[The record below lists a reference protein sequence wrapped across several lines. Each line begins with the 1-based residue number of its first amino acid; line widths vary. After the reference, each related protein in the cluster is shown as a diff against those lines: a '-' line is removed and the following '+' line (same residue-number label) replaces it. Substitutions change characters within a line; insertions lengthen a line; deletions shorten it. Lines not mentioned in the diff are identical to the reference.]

1 MGCCYQGA
9 VEEFRITDGK
19 DPSQVQFQFQWR
31 FANGLFG
38 LILAFGL
45 LSTSLKSRSARS
57 WRYGT
62 AWMRSFIADYGVP
75 VMVIAWTGV
84 SYSAAGH
91 IPSAIPK
98 RLQSP
103 LAWSHEA
110 RQTWTVIQDMGK
122 VPVSYIFAALI
133 PAIMITCL
141 YWFDHSVASQL
152 AQQKDFNLRN
162 PSAYHY
168 DILVLGFMVVI
179 SGLIGLPPSNGV
191 LPQSP
196 MHTKSLVTLRRQIT
210 RKKLMKTARESIE
223 KKATLTEV
231 YERMQETFQKLDTPP
246 SSIHSP
252 ASLIPQHPALKN
264 LTELKDLSRK
274 DSKGKTKIVSLDV
287 EDLQALNVIDGSLF
301 DPEKHVDALLPVRVK
316 EQRLSNLMQSVMVG
330 LCVAAMPIIKKIPTS
345 VLWGYF
351 AYMALDSLPGNQLWE
366 RSLLLFVMPNRRFK
380 VLENDHASF
389 VETVP
394 FKAISAFTIFQIVY
408 LLACFGVTW
417 IPIAG
422 VLFPVLF
429 LVLIP
434 IRQYILPKYFNA
446 EYLWELD
453 AAEYEEA
460 PAIHREKTDSEL
472 SRSHSTV
479 ESLHDEMSD
488 AEILDEITTRSR
500 VELKHRIAQIGKNV
514 D

>member
-1 MGCCYQGA
+1 M
-9 VEEFRITDGK
+9 EEFRIPDGE
-19 DPSQVQFQFQWR
+19 DPSRVQFQFQWR

-45 LSTSLKSRSARS
+45 LLTSLKSRTARS

-110 RQTWTVIQDMGK
+110 TETWTVFQDMGK

-133 PAIMITCL
+133 PAIMMTCL

-168 DILVLGFMVVI
+168 DILVLGFMVGI

-196 MHTKSLVTLRRQIT
+196 MHTKSLATLRRQIT

-223 KKATLTEV
+223 KKATLNEV
-231 YERMQETFQKLDTPP
+231 YERMQETFQKLDTPL
-246 SSIHSP
+246 SSVHSP
-252 ASLIPQHPALKN
+252 ALAPQHRALKN
-264 LTELKDLSRK
+264 LTELKDLPRK
-274 DSKGKTKIVSLDV
+274 DVGLNM
-287 EDLQALNVIDGSLF
+287 EDLQDLNGTEGIDGSYF
-301 DPEKHVDALLPVRVK
+301 IPEKHVDALLPVRVK

-366 RSLLLFVMPNRRFK
+366 RSLLLFIMPNRRFK
-380 VLENDHASF
+380 VLENAHASF

-394 FKAISAFTIFQIVY
+394 FKVISAFTIFQILY
-408 LLACFGVTW
+408 LLACYGVTW
-417 IPIAG
+417 IPIG
-422 VLFPVLF
+422 GILFPVLF

-434 IRQYILPKYFNA
+434 IRQYILPKYFNTK
-446 EYLWELD
+446 YLWELD

-460 PAIHREKTDSEL
+460 PGIYREKTDTEL
-472 SRSHSTV
+472 SRTHSTV
-479 ESLHDEMSD
+479 ESLPEEMSD

-500 VELKHRIAQIGKNV
+500 VEVKHRSGHIGNG
-514 D
+514 DMI